1 MRRLN
6 TADVFVAARAVK
18 RSGLREELKKYIAQ
32 IAEAGAFDVQDVGI
46 DTMLRIV
53 EVFAEKESEEA
64 IYLVLSGPF
73 EMDPKEVASMS
84 LDVLVDH
91 LEYLSQDGGLLLFF
105 RWLSGILGKS

>member
-1 MRRLN
+1 M
-6 TADVFVAARAVK
+6 
-18 RSGLREELKKYIAQ
+18 
-32 IAEAGAFDVQDVGI
+32 
-46 DTMLRIV
+46 
-53 EVFAEKESEEA
+53 
-64 IYLVLSGPF
+64 LSGPF